1 MTSGKS
7 AKDFTQMQCTPEAQ
21 KLQNIFAPLSHSMPH
36 STYLPGTRGTIF
48 DIEIWNFGEDTQSDS
63 QS

>member
-1 MTSGKS
+1 
-7 AKDFTQMQCTPEAQ
+7 MQCTPEAQ
-21 KLQNIFAPLSHSMPH
+21 KLQNIFAPLSHFMPH

-48 DIEIWNFGEDTQSDS
+48 DIEIWNLGEDTQSDS